1 MPDERHEQILALL
14 VFLALWINGSFYLL
28 VLLPFIY
35 IRFVLRES
43 QSLIGF
49 NRRGLRPS
57 MALGVFSGL
66 FVLAVYYPIHINYIA
81 VRAKALF
88 SLGVALSDLVWYPIY
103 EEISYRG
110 FFLGVFTKKDSLF
123 SNQNMALNLIQ
134 ALMFTSVHHH
144 YVKAG
149 LPLLLIP
156 IFILGFLSG
165 LVFLRSRNIVGC
177 FLAHAISNGIALL
190 LGIVVVG

>member
-1 MPDERHEQILALL
+1 MPEEGYKQILALL
-14 VFLALWINGSFYLL
+14 VFLALWINGSFYPL

-35 IRFVLRES
+35 IRFVLREN

-49 NRRGLRPS
+49 NGRGLRLS
-57 MALGVFSGL
+57 MALGVLSGL
-66 FVLAVYYPIHINYIA
+66 FVLAVYYPIHLNYIA

-88 SLGVALSDLVWYPIY
+88 SLEVALSDLVWYPFY
-103 EEISYRG
+103 EEVSYRG
-110 FFLGVFTKKDSLF
+110 FFFGVFTKKGSFF

-134 ALMFTSVHHH
+134 ALMFTSVHYHH
-144 YVKAG
+144 VGVG

-165 LVFLRSRNIVGC
+165 LVFLRSRNIAGC
-177 FLAHAISNGIALL
+177 LLAHAISNGIALL